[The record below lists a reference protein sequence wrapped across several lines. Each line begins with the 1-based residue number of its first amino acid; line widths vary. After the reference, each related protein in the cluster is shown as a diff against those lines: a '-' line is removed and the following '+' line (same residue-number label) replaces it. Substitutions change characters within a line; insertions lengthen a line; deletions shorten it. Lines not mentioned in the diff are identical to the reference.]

1 MADHKQ
7 AQQIA
12 ERVYTSMRR
21 RALAA
26 VIAKD
31 EELSRLF
38 EAMAGSIRRRLR
50 VSNFTRAQVQA
61 ILVEEFEKAFAPR
74 IEAVQEAIRQAA
86 LKGTDADR
94 RTFERIFGKGD
105 DVPFV
110 DASGSRPRRTRSLRL
125 VSESEDESPPT
136 D

>member
-1 MADHKQ
+1 MAKDHDE

-12 ERVYTSMRR
+12 QKVYTSMRR
-21 RALAA
+21 RALAT

-50 VSNFTRAQVQA
+50 ASSFTRAQVQQ
-61 ILVEEFEKAFAPR
+61 ILLEEFEKAFAPR
-74 IEAVQEAIRQAA
+74 LEAVQEAIRQAA
-86 LKGTDADR
+86 LRGTEADR
-94 RTFERIFGKGD
+94 RTFERIFGKDSG
-105 DVPFV
+105 PLA
-110 DASGSRPRRTRSLRL
+110 DASGSQPRRTRSLRL
-125 VSESEDESPPT
+125 VRESEDESPST